1 MTVVSPQFRQF
12 LLLALAGTLAAA
24 LKLSV
29 LDGSAFGPGFESV
42 NVARSLAA
50 GNGFADPYS
59 ALATGPTAHTAP
71 VYPYLLS
78 IGIRLLGF
86 GGAFAAVCMSF
97 NLIFQGIQAA
107 LLPGLSAVL
116 LGDRVPGLWAAGLL
130 IALPLIPL
138 TAQGETDLQIL
149 ALMLCTLIPVAGWS
163 AAPAALLAALAL
175 HLNPS
180 SLLLLPGWLVWK
192 RPPRRWLLVWGFTLA
207 AAMLPW
213 TIRNYQTFGGIFFI
227 RDNLGL
233 ELRVSNNDLAGASAK
248 GNGASL
254 AALHPMFN
262 TEEARALIR
271 ASEPAYMAECGRQA
285 SDWIRAHPSAFAR
298 FTLIRAALYWFPA
311 INDGHWQAWLLTL
324 ITILSLGG
332 ILRVWK
338 HPVFFFGFAVA
349 PLLYYLLQA
358 DPRYRYPYFWLTLLV
373 AGAFLHRVYG
383 RLRRKPEP
391 S

>member
-1 MTVVSPQFRQF
+1 MTVVSSQNRQF
-12 LLLALAGTLAAA
+12 LLLALAGILAAA

-50 GNGFADPYS
+50 GKGFADPYS
-59 ALATGPTAHTAP
+59 ALSTGATAHTAP

-86 GGAFAAVCMSF
+86 GGAFAAVFLIF
-97 NLIFQGIQAA
+97 NLILQGVQAA
-107 LLPGLSAVL
+107 LLPSLSAVL
-116 LGDRVPGLWAAGLL
+116 LGDRAPGLWAAGLL
-130 IALPLIPL
+130 IALPLIPIA
-138 TAQGETDLQIL
+138 AQGETDLQIL

-180 SLLLLPGWLVWK
+180 SVFLLPGWLVWR
-192 RPPRRWLLVWGFTLA
+192 RPPRRWLIVWGFTLA

-213 TIRNYQTFGGIFFI
+213 TIRNYRTFGGVFFI

-233 ELRVSNNDLAGASAK
+233 ELRVSHNDLAGISAK
-248 GNGASL
+248 DNGASL

-262 TEEARALIR
+262 LGEARALIR
-271 ASEPAYMAECGRQA
+271 LGEPAYMKESGRLA
-285 SDWIRAHPSAFAR
+285 SDWIRAHPAAFAR
-298 FTLIRAALYWFPA
+298 FTAVRALLYWFPA
-311 INDGHWQAWLLTL
+311 IRDGHWQAWLVTL
-324 ITILSLGG
+324 ATILSLGG
-332 ILRVWK
+332 VLRVWR

-358 DPRYRYPYFWLTLLV
+358 DPRYRYPYFWLTLLA
-373 AGAFLHRVYG
+373 AGVVLHRIYG
-383 RLRRKPEP
+383 RLKGSADP